1 MIVELI
7 SVGTE
12 ILLGNIVNT
21 NSKYIAEKCA
31 LLGFS
36 LFNQVAVGDNEDRL
50 KNVFDTACDR
60 SDIIILTGGLGPTK
74 DDLTKEVVAS
84 AMGISLVEDVTT
96 LLFLKDFFSNRQ
108 YKEMPKSNLKQAMIP
123 EGSIVLK
130 NHNGTAPGI
139 IIENDKN
146 TVILLPGPP
155 NEMVPMFEKDV
166 IPYLEAKQKATI
178 YSVMVKL
185 CGIGESAAEE
195 VIKDLIDNQTNPT
208 VAPYAKT
215 GEVHLRITAKA
226 KDEATAKEMIK
237 PILDEIELRLG
248 KYIFT
253 TDENQ
258 NLEDVIVELLENKK
272 LTIATVESCTGGL
285 LSGRIIN
292 VPGAS
297 KVFTEGYI
305 TYTNE
310 AKVRIVNVSN
320 RTLKKH
326 GAVSR
331 ETVEEMAI
339 GGANISGADI
349 VVAVSGIAGPD
360 GGTKGK
366 PVGLVF
372 IGCFYNGKVQV
383 EEFKFLGNRSKNR
396 DNSVQKALNMVWK
409 ILKAVKSE
417 KQNNE

>member
-1 MIVELI
+1 MIVELV

-36 LFNQVAVGDNEDRL
+36 LFHQVAVGDNEDRL
-50 KNVFDTACDR
+50 ENTLKTSLSR
-60 SDIIILTGGLGPTK
+60 SDIVILTGGLGPTK

-84 AMGISLVEDVTT
+84 TMGLSLVEDATT
-96 LLFLKDFFSNRQ
+96 LSFLKEFFSNRQ
-108 YKEMPKSNLKQAMIP
+108 YKDMPESNLKQAMIP
-123 EGSIVLK
+123 EGALVLK
-130 NHNGTAPGI
+130 NDNGTAPGI
-139 IIENDKN
+139 IIEKN
-146 TVILLPGPP
+146 GKTVVLLPGPP

-166 IPYLEAKQKATI
+166 IPYLEKKQDATI

-195 VIKDLIDNQTNPT
+195 VIKDLIDQQTNPT

-226 KDEATAKEMIK
+226 
-237 PILDEIELRLG
+237 LDEEIAKTMIEPVLEEIKSRLG
-248 KYIFT
+248 QYIFT
-253 TDENQ
+253 TNENK
-258 NLEDVIVELLENKK
+258 NLEDVIVDMLIEKK
-272 LTIATVESCTGGL
+272 LKMATVESCTGGL

-297 KVFTEGYI
+297 NVFTEGYI

-320 RTLKKH
+320 RTLKEH
-326 GAVSR
+326 GAVSS
-331 ETVEEMAI
+331 ETVSEMVK

-349 VVAVSGIAGPD
+349 VVAISGVAGPD
-360 GGTKGK
+360 GGTDEK
-366 PVGLVF
+366 PVGLVY
-372 IGCFYNGKVQV
+372 IGCYFDGKIQV
-383 EEFKFLGNRSKNR
+383 KEFKFLGNRSKNR
-396 DNSVQKALNMVWK
+396 DNSVQKALTMVWEA
-409 ILKAVKSE
+409 IKSSE
-417 KQNNE
+417 TMNN